1 MSARRMR
8 TAQTEEL
15 GAHQRAE
22 VTDLCAAAFDEPG
35 DDVWTG
41 KDAGLHVMAEAGGRV
56 VAHAMIVDRQL
67 YLGDDA
73 ATSLDVGYVELVA
86 TLPAVQGQGHGS
98 AVMRVVGEI
107 IGQEY
112 VLGALST
119 GSNGFY
125 ERLRWE
131 TWRGPTAVRMAD
143 GDRVRSPS
151 EDGHVMVLRTPRT
164 PPELSLEAPISVDWR
179 PGDVW

>member
-1 MSARRMR
+1 VSERRVR

-15 GAHQRAE
+15 GAERLAE
-22 VTDLCAAAFDEPG
+22 LTNLCAAAFEEPPEG
-35 DDVWTG
+35 VWTG
-41 KDAGLHVMAEAGGRV
+41 KGHGLHVMAEVGGRV
-56 VAHAMIVDRQL
+56 VAHAMIVDRAL
-67 YLGDDA
+67 HLGDDA
-73 ATSLDVGYVELVA
+73 PTSLDVGFVELVA
-86 TLPAVQGQGHGS
+86 TDPELQGRGHGT

-112 VLGALST
+112 ALGALST
-119 GSNGFY
+119 GSNAFY
-125 ERLRWE
+125 ARLGWE

-179 PGDVW
+179 PGDIW